1 MADKETYV
9 IKKKRENGKKHL
21 VEEKNL
27 ERRGK
32 RKKAERKEKRTAKSH
47 QVRKRKETIK
57 T

>member
-27 ERRGK
+27 ERRWK